1 MTSVLYDV
9 PGPKAK
15 RIARIISV
23 IAVLL
28 IAGILAVVVVALAV
42 PRTTASGQVV
52 PGLFDPSRWDVFNDL
67 VVWRSIGNGVLATL
81 RMAGIAAVL
90 AIVIGVLFSF
100 ARTAS
105 LAVIRIPSTVILEF
119 FRGMPVLL
127 MMLFI
132 LLVFSTGSYWAGI
145 SALALYNG
153 AIIGEILRAGV
164 AALPRGQR
172 EAGLSVG
179 LSPLSTRFRIEFPQ
193 AARNMLPIIIAQL
206 VVLLKDT
213 ALAYILAYS
222 ELLYVA
228 TKTLPN
234 FFGNRYLYS
243 FFFVALL
250 IYLGM
255 NLLLSWIA
263 RLVAKRTGPGGRIV
277 RPRIPRRGVHPEG
290 DIDMSRVPDAGMGGG
305 VGSAP

>member
-1 MTSVLYDV
+1 MTSVLYDA
-9 PGPKAK
+9 PGPRAK
-15 RIARIISV
+15 RIARIVSV
-23 IAVLL
+23 VAVLF
-28 IAGILAVVVVALAV
+28 IAGILTVVVVALAV
-42 PRTTASGQVV
+42 PRTTATGQVL

-67 VVWRSIGNGVLATL
+67 VVWRALGNGVLSTL
-81 RMAGIAAVL
+81 QMAGTAAVL
-90 AIVIGVLFSF
+90 AIIIGVLFSF

-105 LAVIRIPSTVILEF
+105 LAIIRIPSTVILEF

-132 LLVFSTGSYWAGI
+132 LLVFSTGSYWAGV

-153 AIIGEILRAGV
+153 AIIGEILRAGI

-172 EAGLSVG
+172 EGGLSIG
-179 LSPLSTRFRIEFPQ
+179 LSALSTRFLIEFPQ

-234 FFGNRYLYS
+234 FYGNRYLYS

-250 IYLGM
+250 IYLAM
-255 NLLLSWIA
+255 NLVLSFIA
-263 RLVAKRTGPGGRIV
+263 RLVAKRTGPGGRGP

-290 DIDMSRVPDAGMGGG
+290 DIDMSRVPDAAMGSGG
-305 VGSAP
+305 AGAR

>member
-1 MTSVLYDV
+1 MTSVLYDA

-15 RIARIISV
+15 RIARIVSV
-23 IAVLL
+23 IAVVL
-28 IAGILAVVVVALAV
+28 IAGVLTAVVVALAV
-42 PRTTASGQVV
+42 PRTTATGQVL

-67 VVWRSIGNGVLATL
+67 VVWRALGNGVLSTL
-81 RMAGIAAVL
+81 QMAGIAAVL

-100 ARTAS
+100 VRTAS
-105 LAVIRIPSTVILEF
+105 LAIIRIPSTVILEF

-132 LLVFSTGSYWAGI
+132 LLVFSTGAYWAGI
-145 SALALYNG
+145 LALGLYNG
-153 AIIGEILRAGV
+153 AIIGEILRAGI
-164 AALPRGQR
+164 AGLPNGQR
-172 EAGLSVG
+172 EAGLSIG
-179 LSPLSTRFRIEFPQ
+179 LSPVSTRFRIEFPQ

-234 FFGNRYLYS
+234 FYGNRYLYS
-243 FFFVALL
+243 FFFVALI
-250 IYLGM
+250 IYLAM
-255 NLLLSWIA
+255 NLTLSFIA

-290 DIDMSRVPDAGMGGG
+290 DIDLSRVPDAGMGGG
-305 VGSAP
+305 GLGGR

>member
-1 MTSVLYDV
+1 MTSVLYDT

-15 RIARIISV
+15 RRARIISV
-23 IAVLL
+23 VAVLAIVGVL
-28 IAGILAVVVVALAV
+28 VAVVVALAV
-42 PRTTASGQVV
+42 PRTTATGQVL

-67 VVWRSIGNGVLATL
+67 VVWRAIGNGVLGTL
-81 RMAGIAAVL
+81 QMAGLAAVL
-90 AIVIGVLFSF
+90 AIVVGVLFSF

-105 LAVIRIPSTVILEF
+105 LAVIRIPSIVVLEF

-132 LLVFSTGSYWAGI
+132 LLVFSTGAYWAGV

-153 AIIGEILRAGV
+153 AIIGEILRAGI

-172 EAGLSVG
+172 EGGLSIG
-179 LSPLSTRFRIEFPQ
+179 LTALSTRLRIEFPQ

-213 ALAYILAYS
+213 ALAYILSYS

-250 IYLGM
+250 VYLGM
-255 NLLLSWIA
+255 NLLLSFFA
-263 RLVAKRTGPGGRIV
+263 RFVAKRTGPGGRIV

-305 VGSAP
+305 GLGAR

>member
-28 IAGILAVVVVALAV
+28 IAGILAAVVVALAV

-67 VVWRSIGNGVLATL
+67 VVWRSIGNGVLGTL
-81 RMAGIAAVL
+81 RMAGIAALL

-132 LLVFSTGSYWAGI
+132 LLVFSTGSYWAGVL
-145 SALALYNG
+145 ALGLYNG
-153 AIIGEILRAGV
+153 AIIGEILRAGI

-172 EAGLSVG
+172 EGGLSIG
-179 LSPLSTRFRIEFPQ
+179 LTPVSTRFLIEFPQ

-243 FFFVALL
+243 YFFVALL
-250 IYLGM
+250 VYLSM
-255 NLLLSWIA
+255 NLLLSFIA
-263 RLVAKRTGPGGRIV
+263 RLVAKRTGPRGRIV
-277 RPRIPRRGVHPEG
+277 HPRIPRRGVHPEG
-290 DIDMSRVPDAGMGGG
+290 DIDMSRVPDAGMGA
-305 VGSAP
+305 GSH

>member
-15 RIARIISV
+15 RIARIVSAL
-23 IAVLL
+23 AVLL
-28 IAGILAVVVVALAV
+28 IAGVLVAVVVALAV

-52 PGLFDPSRWDVFNDL
+52 PGLFDPSRWDIFNDL
-67 VVWRSIGNGVLATL
+67 VVWRAFGNGVLGTL

-90 AIVIGVLFSF
+90 AIIIGVLFSF

-105 LAVIRIPSTVILEF
+105 LAVIRVPSTVILEF

-145 SALALYNG
+145 LALGLYNG
-153 AIIGEILRAGV
+153 AIIGEILRAGI

-172 EAGLSVG
+172 EAGLSIG
-179 LSPLSTRFRIEFPQ
+179 LSALSTRFLIEFPQ
-193 AARNMLPIIIAQL
+193 ATRNMLPIIIAQL

-243 FFFVALL
+243 LFFVALL
-250 IYLGM
+250 IYLAM
-255 NLLLSWIA
+255 NLTLSFIA

-305 VGSAP
+305 AGPLP

>member
-1 MTSVLYDV
+1 MTSVLYDA
-9 PGPKAK
+9 PGPKAR
-15 RIARIISV
+15 RIARIVSV
-23 IAVLL
+23 IAVLF
-28 IAGILAVVVVALAV
+28 IAGVLAVVVVSLAL

-52 PGLFDPSRWDVFNDL
+52 PGLFDPSRWDIFNDL
-67 VVWRSIGNGVLATL
+67 VVWRSIGNGVLGTL
-81 RMAGIAAVL
+81 RMAGIAALL

-132 LLVFSTGSYWAGI
+132 LLVFSTGSYWAGVL
-145 SALALYNG
+145 ALGLYNG
-153 AIIGEILRAGV
+153 AIIGEILRAGI

-172 EAGLSVG
+172 EGGLSIGLTPVG
-179 LSPLSTRFRIEFPQ
+179 TRFRIEFPQ

-250 IYLGM
+250 VYLSM
-255 NLLLSWIA
+255 NLALSFIA
-263 RLVAKRTGPGGRIV
+263 RLVAKRTGPGGRIA

-305 VGSAP
+305 VGPPL

>member
-1 MTSVLYDV
+1 MTSVLYDA

-15 RIARIISV
+15 RIARIVSV
-23 IAVLL
+23 LAVLL
-28 IAGILAVVVVALAV
+28 IVGILAAVVVALAV
-42 PRTTASGQVV
+42 PRTTATGQVL

-67 VVWRSIGNGVLATL
+67 VVWRALGNGVLNTL
-81 RMAGIAAVL
+81 QMAGIAAVL

-100 ARTAS
+100 VRTAS
-105 LAVIRIPSTVILEF
+105 LAIIRIPSTVILEF

-132 LLVFSTGSYWAGI
+132 LLVFSTGAYWAGI
-145 SALALYNG
+145 LALGLYNG
-153 AIIGEILRAGV
+153 AIIGEILRAGI
-164 AALPRGQR
+164 AGLPNGQR
-172 EAGLSVG
+172 EAGLSIG
-179 LSPLSTRFRIEFPQ
+179 LSPVSTRFRIEFPQ

-234 FFGNRYLYS
+234 FYGNRYLYS
-243 FFFVALL
+243 FFFVALI
-250 IYLGM
+250 IYLAM
-255 NLLLSWIA
+255 NLTLSFIA
-263 RLVAKRTGPGGRIV
+263 RLVARRTGPGGRTAK
-277 RPRIPRRGVHPEG
+277 PRIPRRGVHPEG
-290 DIDMSRVPDAGMGGG
+290 DIDLSRVPDAGMGGG
-305 VGSAP
+305 GLGGR

>member
-1 MTSVLYDV
+1 MSTSVLYDA

-15 RIARIISV
+15 RLARIVSVISV
-23 IAVLL
+23 LAIVGVVA
-28 IAGILAVVVVALAV
+28 AVVVTLAL
-42 PRTTASGQVV
+42 PRTTATGQVL
-52 PGLFDPSRWDVFNDL
+52 PGLFDPSRWDVFNDV
-67 VVWRSIGNGVLATL
+67 VVWRAIGNGVLGTL
-81 RMAGIAAVL
+81 RMAGLAAVL

-105 LAVIRIPSTVILEF
+105 WSIIRVPSIVILEF

-132 LLVFSTGSYWAGI
+132 LLVFGTGSYWAGVA
-145 SALALYNG
+145 ALALYNG
-153 AIIGEILRAGV
+153 AIIGEILRAGI

-172 EAGLSVG
+172 EAGLSIG
-179 LSPLSTRFRIEFPQ
+179 LSPLATRFRVEFPQ

-213 ALAYILAYS
+213 ALAYILAYN
-222 ELLYVA
+222 ELLYQA
-228 TKTLPN
+228 TKSLPN

-243 FFFVALL
+243 FFFVALI
-250 IYLGM
+250 IYLAM

-263 RLVAKRTGPGGRIV
+263 RVVAKRTAAGAG
-277 RPRIPRRGVHPEG
+277 RPRIPRRGVHPVV
-290 DIDMSRVPDAGMGGG
+290 DTTRVPDAGLGADAAR
-305 VGSAP
+305 AP

>member
-15 RIARIISV
+15 RLARIISV
-23 IAVLL
+23 FAVLL
-28 IAGILAVVVVALAV
+28 IVGILVAVVVALAV

-52 PGLFDPSRWDVFNDL
+52 PGLFDPSRWDIFNDL
-67 VVWRSIGNGVLATL
+67 VVWRSIGNGVLSTL

-172 EAGLSVG
+172 EAGLSIG

-250 IYLGM
+250 IYLAM
-255 NLLLSWIA
+255 NLFLSYVA

-305 VGSAP
+305 AGALL

>member
-15 RIARIISV
+15 RIARYVSF

-28 IAGILAVVVVALAV
+28 IAAVLAAVILALAL

-52 PGLFDPSRWDVFNDL
+52 PGLFDPSRWDIFNDL
-67 VVWRSIGNGVLATL
+67 VVWRSIGNGVLGTL

-105 LAVIRIPSTVILEF
+105 LALIRIPSTVVLEF

-145 SALALYNG
+145 LALGLYNG

-172 EAGLSVG
+172 EAGLSIG
-179 LSPLSTRFRIEFPQ
+179 LSPLSTRFRVEFPQ

-250 IYLGM
+250 VYLSM
-255 NLLLSWIA
+255 NLLLSFIA
-263 RLVAKRTGPGGRIV
+263 RLVAKRTGPGGRV
-277 RPRIPRRGVHPEG
+277 GRPRIPRRGVHPEG
-290 DIDMSRVPDAGMGGG
+290 DIDMSRVPDAGMGNA
-305 VGSAP
+305 APH

>member
-1 MTSVLYDV
+1 
-9 PGPKAK
+9 
-15 RIARIISV
+15 
-23 IAVLL
+23 
-28 IAGILAVVVVALAV
+28 
-42 PRTTASGQVV
+42 
-52 PGLFDPSRWDVFNDL
+52 
-67 VVWRSIGNGVLATL
+67 
-81 RMAGIAAVL
+81 MAGIAAVL
-90 AIVIGVLFSF
+90 AIIIGVLFSF

-105 LAVIRIPSTVILEF
+105 LAVIRVPSTVILEF

-145 SALALYNG
+145 LALGLYNG
-153 AIIGEILRAGV
+153 AIIGEILRAGI

-172 EAGLSVG
+172 EAGLSIG
-179 LSPLSTRFRIEFPQ
+179 LSALSTRFLIEFPQ
-193 AARNMLPIIIAQL
+193 ATRNMLPIIIAQL

-243 FFFVALL
+243 LFFVALL
-250 IYLGM
+250 IYLAM
-255 NLLLSWIA
+255 NLTLSFIA

-277 RPRIPRRGVHPEG
+277 RPRIPRRGVHPES

-305 VGSAP
+305 AGTLP

>member
-1 MTSVLYDV
+1 MTSVLYDA

-15 RIARIISV
+15 RIARIVSV

-28 IAGILAVVVVALAV
+28 IVGVLAAVVVALAV
-42 PRTTASGQVV
+42 PRTTATGQVL
-52 PGLFDPSRWDVFNDL
+52 PGLFDPSRWDIFNDL
-67 VVWRSIGNGVLATL
+67 VVWRSIGNGVLGTL
-81 RMAGIAAVL
+81 RMAGIAALL
-90 AIVIGVLFSF
+90 AIIIGVLFSF

-105 LAVIRIPSTVILEF
+105 LAVVRIPSTVILEF

-132 LLVFSTGSYWAGI
+132 LLVFSTGSYVAGI
-145 SALALYNG
+145 LALGLYNG
-153 AIIGEILRAGV
+153 AIIGEILRAGI

-172 EAGLSVG
+172 EAGLSIG
-179 LSPLSTRFRIEFPQ
+179 LSALSTRFRIEFPQ
-193 AARNMLPIIIAQL
+193 ATRNMLPIIIAQL

-255 NLLLSWIA
+255 NLLLSFIA
-263 RLVAKRTGPGGRIV
+263 RLVAKRTGPRTGK
-277 RPRIPRRGVHPEG
+277 PRIPRRGVHPEG
-290 DIDMSRVPDAGMGGG
+290 DIDMSRVPDAGMG
-305 VGSAP
+305 SAPPH

>member
-28 IAGILAVVVVALAV
+28 IVGVLAAVVVALAV

-52 PGLFDPSRWDVFNDL
+52 PGLFDPSRWDIFNDL
-67 VVWRSIGNGVLATL
+67 VVWRSIGNGVLGTL
-81 RMAGIAAVL
+81 RMAGIAALL

-132 LLVFSTGSYWAGI
+132 LLVFSTGSYWAGVL
-145 SALALYNG
+145 ALGLYNG
-153 AIIGEILRAGV
+153 AIIGEILRAGI

-172 EAGLSVG
+172 EGGLSIGLTPVG
-179 LSPLSTRFRIEFPQ
+179 TRFRIEFPQ

-250 IYLGM
+250 VYLSM
-255 NLLLSWIA
+255 NLVLSFIA
-263 RLVAKRTGPGGRIV
+263 RFVAKRTGPGGRAV

-290 DIDMSRVPDAGMGGG
+290 YIDMSRVPDAGMGGG
-305 VGSAP
+305 VGPLP

>member
-172 EAGLSVG
+172 EAGLTVG

-234 FFGNRYLYS
+234 FFGNRYL
-243 FFFVALL
+243 
-250 IYLGM
+250 
-255 NLLLSWIA
+255 
-263 RLVAKRTGPGGRIV
+263 
-277 RPRIPRRGVHPEG
+277 
-290 DIDMSRVPDAGMGGG
+290 
-305 VGSAP
+305 

>member
-1 MTSVLYDV
+1 MSSTVLYDA

-15 RIARIISV
+15 RLARIISV
-23 IAVLL
+23 LSVIV
-28 IAGILAVVVVALAV
+28 IAGVLAAVIYALAV
-42 PRTTASGQVV
+42 PRTTAAGAVL

-67 VVWRSIGNGVLATL
+67 AVWRAIGNGVLGTL
-81 RMAGIAAVL
+81 RMAGLAAVL
-90 AIVIGVLFSF
+90 AIAVGVLFSF

-105 LAVIRIPSTVILEF
+105 LAVIRIPSIVILEF
-119 FRGMPVLL
+119 LRGMPVLL

-132 LLVFSTGSYWAGI
+132 LLVFSTGSYWAGV

-153 AIIGEILRAGV
+153 AIIGEILRAGI

-172 EAGLSVG
+172 EGGLSIG
-179 LSPLSTRFRIEFPQ
+179 LSPLATRFRIEFPQ

-213 ALAYILAYS
+213 ALAYILAYN
-222 ELLYVA
+222 ELLYQA
-228 TKTLPN
+228 TKSLPN

-277 RPRIPRRGVHPEG
+277 KPRIPRRGVHPEG
-290 DIDMSRVPDAGMGGG
+290 DIDMSRVPDAGMGSGG
-305 VGSAP
+305 AVP

>member
-28 IAGILAVVVVALAV
+28 IAGILVAVVVALAV

-67 VVWRSIGNGVLATL
+67 VVWRSIGNGVLGTL
-81 RMAGIAAVL
+81 RMAGIAALL

-132 LLVFSTGSYWAGI
+132 LLVFSTGSYLAGI
-145 SALALYNG
+145 LALALYNG
-153 AIIGEILRAGV
+153 AIIGEILRAGI

-172 EAGLSVG
+172 EGGLSIG
-179 LSPLSTRFRIEFPQ
+179 LTPVSTRFLIEFPQ

-250 IYLGM
+250 VYLAM
-255 NLLLSWIA
+255 NLLLSFIA
-263 RLVAKRTGPGGRIV
+263 RLVAKRTGPGGKV
-277 RPRIPRRGVHPEG
+277 GRPRIPRRGVHPEG
-290 DIDMSRVPDAGMGGG
+290 DIDMSRVPDAGMGNA
-305 VGSAP
+305 APH